1 MSASAPEPAF
11 SPHTKVIS
19 PAKPDVLSSF
29 VGPVTEKTVWLN
41 RNVLS
46 DAPPGYKDGI
56 QWVKP
61 DEMTMTMGTMLF
73 IIRSR
78 PSLSFCRG
86 FGHSRDADTAERK
99 QGSSTCLAR
108 ADIHF
113 TPTMTQLEFSYVA
126 ELEGQHTSL
135 HASTGWSY
143 DEWFATMGE
152 IPSMKNTLGSALLVL
167 SQDSI
172 PEVAERKL
180 QSLCYD
186 ATVETD

>member
-19 PAKPDVLSSF
+19 PAKPAVLSSF

-61 DEMTMTMGTMLF
+61 DEMTMTM
-73 IIRSR
+73 
-78 PSLSFCRG
+78 
-86 FGHSRDADTAERK
+86 
-99 QGSSTCLAR
+99 

-135 HASTGWSY
+135 HASTGWSH
-143 DEWFATMGE
+143 DEQRFAIYSGAPSLRWFATTGE
-152 IPSMKNTLGSALLVL
+152 IPSMSKTLGSALLVL
-167 SQDSI
+167 SQGSI
-172 PEVAERKL
+172 PEVAEQKL